1 MEKKS
6 FHSETKTGGGGYYI
20 SACLVKSLL
29 IKSLMTSIQILGKLN
44 KLRLASSLFTLV
56 QVKEE
61 ETGGGGPP
69 ISNQSSRRRREKDYP
84 FLSASFVAR

>member
-1 MEKKS
+1 M
-6 FHSETKTGGGGYYI
+6 
-20 SACLVKSLL
+20 VKSLL